1 MVQPTIVRK
10 FNLPAFQFRNYRL
23 FFTGQ
28 GISLIGTWMTRIA
41 TIWLVYHLSHSAFLL
56 GAVGFAS
63 QIPSFVLA
71 PIGGVLVDRYS
82 RQHALVLTQALG
94 MVQSLALAVLT
105 LSGTIQ
111 ISHIIALSLF
121 QGCINA
127 FDAPLRQAFVS
138 EMVDDRAALPNAIA
152 LNSSLFNGARLVGPA
167 IAGLIIT
174 ATGVGYC
181 FLIDGLSYIPVIA
194 AFLAMRVKPKTVSK
208 SDPISFASINQQ
220 FREGLKYALND
231 ASIRPILMLVA
242 IVSFMGMPYLALA
255 PIFADEILR
264 GGASTLGLLMSGA
277 GVGALMAGAYLSLR
291 QGLRG
296 LSSLIGVAPALMGL
310 GLIGFAG
317 SRVVWISIVMMAI
330 VGFSFLLQFASS
342 NTIIQTLVE
351 DDKRGRV
358 MSLYIMSFMGMVP
371 LGNLVAGSLAS
382 WIGAPVTIAI
392 GGGFCIVGAVWFSQ
406 QTRIR
411 QSCGDDLS

>member
-1 MVQPTIVRK
+1 MVQPAVIRK
-10 FNLPAFQFRNYRL
+10 FTLPAFQFRNYRL

-63 QIPSFVLA
+63 QIPSFLLA
-71 PIGGVLVDRYS
+71 PIGGVLGDRYN
-82 RQHALVLTQALG
+82 RQRALVLTQGLG
-94 MVQSLALAVLT
+94 MVQSLALAGLT
-105 LSGTIQ
+105 LSGMIQ
-111 ISHIIALSLF
+111 IWHILVLSLV

-138 EMVDDRAALPNAIA
+138 EMVEDRAALPNAIA

-174 ATGVGYC
+174 ATGAGYC

-194 AFLAMRVKPKTVSK
+194 AFLAMRIKPRATLK
-208 SDPISFASINQQ
+208 SDSISLTSLYRQ
-220 FREGLKYALND
+220 FWEGFEYTRNHPA
-231 ASIRPILMLVA
+231 IRPILGLVA

-255 PIFADEILR
+255 PIFADEILQ
-264 GGASTLGLLMSGA
+264 GGAPTLGLLMSAA

-291 QGLRG
+291 RQITGLGR
-296 LSSLIGVAPALMGL
+296 LIGIAPAVMGL
-310 GLIGFAG
+310 GLIGFSA
-317 SRVVWISIVMMAI
+317 SRIVWFSTVMMAV

-342 NTIIQTLVE
+342 NTIVQTLVE

-371 LGNLVAGSLAS
+371 LGNLAAGILAS
-382 WIGAPVTIAI
+382 WIGAPMTIAI
-392 GGGFCIVGAVWFSQ
+392 GGVFCILGA
-406 QTRIR
+406 TRFR
-411 QSCGDDLS
+411 LPQRL